1 MTNDNA
7 NHGLDQSLR
16 ESIENAREAETDAVD
31 VILEDET
38 RRRAIAHWADIAR
51 DAIAD
56 LEAEARC
63 HGARAGADYG
73 AVRHALA
80 MIEDA
85 ASRDQGVNGLAV
97 ELYWTS
103 EDGTGEF
110 PMGLYQSEEAATA
123 AIPAATAELLAECGA
138 DQERANIRAG
148 RWSTTVEER

>member
-63 HGARAGADYG
+63 HGARSGADYG

-85 ASRDQGVNGLAV
+85 ASRDDR
-97 ELYWTS
+97 WTW
-103 EDGTGEF
+103 TRV
-110 PMGLYQSEEAATA
+110 P
-123 AIPAATAELLAECGA
+123 
-138 DQERANIRAG
+138 
-148 RWSTTVEER
+148 TTVEER

>member
-7 NHGLDQSLR
+7 IDPQIIANH
-16 ESIENAREAETDAVD
+16 NAREIRRRNTDTE
-31 VILEDET
+31 I

-63 HGARAGADYG
+63 HGARSGADYG

-85 ASRDQGVNGLAV
+85 ASRDQ
-97 ELYWTS
+97 
-103 EDGTGEF
+103 
-110 PMGLYQSEEAATA
+110 
-123 AIPAATAELLAECGA
+123 
-138 DQERANIRAG
+138 AG
-148 RWSTTVEER
+148 GDPPWRQWSKTVEER